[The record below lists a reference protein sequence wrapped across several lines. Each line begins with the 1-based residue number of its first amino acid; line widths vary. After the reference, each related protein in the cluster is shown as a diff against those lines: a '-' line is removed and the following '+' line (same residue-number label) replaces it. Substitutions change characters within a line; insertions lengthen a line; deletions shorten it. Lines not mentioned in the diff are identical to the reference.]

1 MIENLKWIITVI
13 MFLDINRLQY
23 FANHFSILTNSD
35 LVTLEI
41 DQINFEPE
49 GIFDVWYHQSMPTKY
64 CFKCYIHLLINSDD
78 IPLEEQIFNVL
89 NSNKN
94 IVTMAVSV
102 SIFWGTFLHRVLE
115 VKILTMKWYLIIS
128 LKICF
133 KSETLNN
140 AHLL

>member
-1 MIENLKWIITVI
+1 
-13 MFLDINRLQY
+13 
-23 FANHFSILTNSD
+23 
-35 LVTLEI
+35 
-41 DQINFEPE
+41 
-49 GIFDVWYHQSMPTKY
+49 MPTKY

-115 VKILTMKWYLIIS
+115 VKILTGHEILSDYQFEKYA
-128 LKICF
+128 LKV
-133 KSETLNN
+133 KL
-140 AHLL
+140 